1 MDRAEK
7 SSWKTPVKLKTR
19 LRCTIETKLRND
31 SLVCRNKSFNWTSL
45 PSSISVS
52 LIHHRTRLPEYRDV
66 KHLVRWLKG
75 SIYLNSLMY
84 ANLECRIQSQF
95 AKAFFV
101 ALWRKH
107 RGTTYAGM
115 RHKQKVQFS
124 TNCSQGIGHFLTDSQ
139 STIRNFTVSNVIHFI
154 TFFFP
159 SLSSACV
166 VAFHAT
172 DKWVLATSHH
182 QQANH
187 HLHPPAASI
196 GPHTCGSLASCGVPF
211 SQLSHKF
218 SQHKTQEVLLFSS
231 KLSTTESY

>member
-139 STIRNFTVSNVIHFI
+139 STIRNFTVSNVIHII
-154 TFFFP
+154 TFFP
-159 SLSSACV
+159 SLLPLALWHFIPRTSEYWQLPIISKQTIIFTLLRLALGRILV
-166 VAFHAT
+166 V
-172 DKWVLATSHH
+172 V
-182 QQANH
+182 
-187 HLHPPAASI
+187 
-196 GPHTCGSLASCGVPF
+196 
-211 SQLSHKF
+211 
-218 SQHKTQEVLLFSS
+218 
-231 KLSTTESY
+231 